1 MVDDVIKNQNT
12 NGATGAE
19 ILNNDK
25 GPWGKRPSAS
35 GDDNKPQNPWGNGNK
50 GNGNQGQKRPN
61 ASGQGKSEL
70 DQIIEGINTFFEN
83 FGGGNGSGQKGGKKP
98 SGGSGGSPIRFFA
111 MILAGVAILWLAS
124 GFYRVQPE
132 EDAVVLRFGE
142 WNRTKVDPGLGYHL
156 PWPVEILDKINVE
169 FQRRVEVG
177 FRGTTSSRSSTSV
190 SVGND
195 IPEESLMLTGDEN
208 IIDIDF
214 VVVWSVK
221 DAREILYNI
230 RDAEG
235 TIKKV
240 AESAMREVIG
250 QTEIQT
256 ALTKGRTLIETRT
269 RDLMQEML
277 NDYKA
282 GVAIEA
288 IQLQKVDP
296 PSSVVDAFNEVQ
308 RARADRERLRNEA
321 EAYRNDIIP
330 RARGQAQKLFQDSE
344 AYRELVINQAEGDAN
359 RFNSVLKAYTLA
371 KDVTEKRLYLETL
384 EEIFANTPKV
394 IVDSEIGGQGIV
406 PYLPLNELNKKATS
420 TMTDKK

>member
-1 MVDDVIKNQNT
+1 MVDDVIKNQNINST
-12 NGATGAE
+12 AKSSGAD

-25 GPWGKRPSAS
+25 GPWGKRPGAS
-35 GDDNKPQNPWGNGNK
+35 GDDNKPQSPWGNG
-50 GNGNQGQKRPN
+50 QQRPN
-61 ASGQGKSEL
+61 SGGQGKSEI
-70 DQIIEGINTFFEN
+70 DIIMDGLNKFFES
-83 FGGGNGSGQKGGKKP
+83 FGGGNGTGNKGGKKP
-98 SGGSGGSPIRFFA
+98 AGGSGGSPVRFFA
-111 MILAGVAILWLAS
+111 MILMGVAILWLAS

-156 PWPVEILDKINVE
+156 PWPVEKLDKINVE

-177 FRGTTSSRSSTSV
+177 FRGNTSSRSSTSV
-190 SVGND
+190 SAGND

-330 RARGQAQKLFQDSE
+330 RARGNAEKLIQDSE

-359 RFNSVLKAYTLA
+359 RFNSVLKAYSVA
-371 KDVTEKRLYLETL
+371 KDVTEQRLYLETL

-406 PYLPLNELNKKATS
+406 PYLPLNELNKKTTS
-420 TMTDKK
+420 TTKSTATDKK